1 LKTGK
6 GKRLMEI
13 IAFVLAG
20 GAFSI
25 VMILLE
31 QNKKL
36 EKRVKKLENKM

>member
-1 LKTGK
+1 M
-6 GKRLMEI
+6 MEI
-13 IAFVLAG
+13 IALIIAG

>member
-1 LKTGK
+1 
-6 GKRLMEI
+6 MEI
-13 IAFVLAG
+13 IALVIAG

-36 EKRVKKLENKM
+36 EKRVKELENKV